1 MARSSR
7 PVTSATPTTSVERLA
22 KMCRNPAGAVVLGC
36 CLFAASLP
44 AAQEAANFDR
54 VDEAIRSAVERGQA
68 PGAVVV
74 ILHRGEVVHRKA
86 LGRRSVKPAE
96 VVMTLDTVFD
106 LASLTKPLATA
117 ASVLVL

>member
-1 MARSSR
+1 MARTSL
-7 PVTSATPTTSVERLA
+7 PLTSATLTTSFERLA

-44 AAQEAANFDR
+44 AAQDGANFDR
-54 VDEAIRSAVERGQA
+54 VDEAIRSAVERGRA

-86 LGRRSVKPAE
+86 FGRRSLKPAE
-96 VVMTLDTVFD
+96 APMTLDTVFD
-106 LASLTKPLATA
+106 LASLT
-117 ASVLVL
+117 